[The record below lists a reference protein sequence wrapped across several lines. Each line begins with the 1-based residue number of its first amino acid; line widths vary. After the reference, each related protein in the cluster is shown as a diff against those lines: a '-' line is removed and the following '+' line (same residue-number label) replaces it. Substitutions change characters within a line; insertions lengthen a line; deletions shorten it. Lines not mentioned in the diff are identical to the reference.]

1 MRKNKKKLKIKISG
15 LWACL
20 FSFVNNFITMS
31 YPLASE
37 GTCQAVYFFAALQ
50 QACTENHPLGLVW
63 CFPHSGGILKA

>member
-1 MRKNKKKLKIKISG
+1 MRKNKKKLKIKVSG

-50 QACTENHPLGLVW
+50 HKGVY
-63 CFPHSGGILKA
+63 